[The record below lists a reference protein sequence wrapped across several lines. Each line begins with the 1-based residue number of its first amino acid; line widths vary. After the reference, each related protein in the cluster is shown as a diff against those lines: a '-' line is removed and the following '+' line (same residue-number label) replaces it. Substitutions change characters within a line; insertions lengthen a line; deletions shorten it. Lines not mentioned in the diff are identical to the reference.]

1 MDPAHPCSC
10 RAPSGPSARIARSL
24 AGMLL
29 ALLLA
34 GPACAVEERI
44 LSFESRITVETGGGL
59 IVAETIRVHATGE
72 KIRRGIYRDFPTRYR
87 DRAGGRRTVAFEVL
101 EASRNG
107 AAEDW
112 HTERLANGVRVY
124 LGHKDRRIPP
134 GEHTYRLVYR
144 TDRQLG
150 FFETHD
156 ELYWNVTGNGWE
168 FPIDQ
173 AVARVVLPATV
184 PEFLLLEA
192 YTGPQ
197 GARGTDSTSTVGSRG
212 EALFRTTRPLA
223 PREGLTI
230 VVGWPK
236 GHVRAPTGTD
246 EALRLLQDNLELPVA
261 AAGLAVILF
270 FYLSVWRA
278 VGKDPDKGVI
288 VPRYTP
294 PAGLSPAAVRFI
306 SRMGWDDGVFASGL
320 LNLAV
325 KGHLTIEEGRSGFR
339 LLRNAGGKEP
349 PSADEA
355 IVLAQLFG
363 GKAQAVE
370 IDREHRPAIAAARG
384 ALQSSLRGA
393 FEKTHFVINR
403 GAFLT
408 GAAISLAAV
417 GACFLTALSQPE
429 VIFLGAWLS
438 VWSVGVFFLLQ
449 RTAALWRALFVGRQ
463 GLQRAIGHLVAA
475 LLMTLFSLPF
485 LAGEGFALWM
495 LAEHATVLAA
505 FPVLAAAV
513 NLLFF
518 HLLKAPTL
526 LGRRLLDQ
534 IEGFRAFLAA
544 TEADRLER
552 LAPEG
557 RTPALFEKYLPYA
570 LALGVEN
577 RWAEKF
583 TDVLAAAGQTA
594 GKHAYRPSWYSG
606 ASWDG
611 SAPGD
616 FAGALGASLSGAIA
630 SASTAPGS
638 SSGGGGGG
646 SSGGGGG
653 GGGGGGW

>member
-1 MDPAHPCSC
+1 MNGTSPARP
-10 RAPSGPSARIARSL
+10 APAAALSGATLPS
-24 AGMLL
+24 LL
-29 ALLLA
+29 GFLCVLLFAL
-34 GPACAVEERI
+34 PAFAQGERI
-44 LSFESRITVETGGGL
+44 LSFESHIAVEAEGHMVVT
-59 IVAETIRVHATGE
+59 ETIRVRAAGE
-72 KIRRGIYRDFPTRYR
+72 RIRRGIYRDFPTDYR
-87 DRAGGRRTVAFEVL
+87 DRGGRRYRVGFEVL
-101 EASRNG
+101 EAARDG

-124 LGHKDRRIPP
+124 LGHENRRLPP

-173 AVARVVLPATV
+173 AVARVVLPASV
-184 PEFLLLEA
+184 PEILLLEA
-192 YTGPQ
+192 YTGPE
-197 GARGTDSTSTVGSRG
+197 GARGREYTGTVTSHVGVT
-212 EALFRTTRPLA
+212 FRTTRPLA

-236 GHVRAPTGTD
+236 GHVREPTGK
-246 EALRLLQDNLELPVA
+246 EQALRLLRDNLELPVA
-261 AAGLAVILF
+261 AAGLAAILF
-270 FYLSVWRA
+270 FYVFVWRA
-278 VGKDPDKGVI
+278 VGKDPRKGVV

-294 PAGLSPAAVRFI
+294 PADLSPAAVRFV
-306 SRMGWDDGVFASGL
+306 SRMGWDDTVFAAGL

-325 KGHLTIEEGRSGFR
+325 KGHLAIEEGGDGFR
-339 LLRNAGGKEP
+339 LLRGTGGKEP

-355 IVLAQLFG
+355 ILLTHLFA
-363 GKAQAVE
+363 GKAKAVE
-370 IDREHRPAIAAARG
+370 IDRKQRPVIVSARA
-384 ALQSSLRGA
+384 ALQSSLRAA
-393 FEKTHFVINR
+393 FETTHFVLNR

-417 GACFLTALSQPE
+417 GASFLAALPGPE
-429 VIFLGAWLS
+429 VIFLGVWLS
-438 VWSVGVFFLLQ
+438 VWSVGVYLLLR
-449 RTAALWRALFVGRQ
+449 RTAALWRALFAGRQ
-463 GLQRAIGHLVAA
+463 RLGGTIGALLAA
-475 LLMTLFSLPF
+475 LFMTLFSLPF
-485 LAGEGFALWM
+485 LAGEVYALWM
-495 LAEHATVLAA
+495 LADHSTVFAV

-534 IEGFRAFLAA
+534 IEGFRTFLAA

-552 LAPEG
+552 LTPEG

-583 TDVLAAAGQTA
+583 ADVLAAAGQAA
-594 GKHAYRPSWYSG
+594 GKEGYRPSWYAG
-606 ASWDG
+606 DAWDA
-611 SAPGD
+611 SAPGN
-616 FAGALGASLSGAIA
+616 FADSLGASLSGAIA
-630 SASTAPGS
+630 SASTSPGS
-638 SSGGGGGG
+638 SSGGGGG